1 MNFSFASA
9 PNTPYIPQADG
20 RSALS
25 GVNNSGSSGG
35 GIVGGTQG
43 FSASVAA
50 AAIHAAATTHA
61 GGSGSVGGFVG
72 ATRATDPL
80 NDIGSPVNL
89 QYLQYAMSSPF
100 FISDTAPTNLAVM
113 GSPAVSAIGLGPKR
127 SQAAPTLIVTAS
139 ASPTTGM
146 SASGT
151 AGVGVPKLVLSP
163 VMDDTLPGF
172 FHPAEV
178 FTTPKIT
185 HLSDVSQKTPD
196 LGMFD
201 DSEAII
207 SALSPRTQT
216 AQAGLSLLAAS
227 ATYARSPA
235 GSSSNMFGQQP
246 HHGGHHGGYS
256 HRQPQQPQLD
266 DMQGMAAVG
275 SPFLNANGVDATLM
289 SQPQNSLAHQLSPQ
303 LMDHH
308 HLQQQHHHQ
317 QHQYHQQSQQ
327 QYNYR
332 QGSGHGSQQFNMS
345 ALGGGSIH
353 NNANGGGQV
362 LGNTGRLMHK
372 RSLLRQSSGL
382 TNASFHND
390 LVPQP
395 TESFFAPLDEVC
407 SDSDAIAAA
416 AAGGMGYGGSSSSS
430 SRAIAQPLH
439 RQPTAPRLGSQFSP
453 IMSSGLTVSSA
464 HGQVNHGPRSPQQQ
478 QPQRFQSP
486 PTGFAPRNSWMQ
498 SQYQLAQS
506 AAQAQQKQL
515 LPPPH
520 RPHGYLGAPAHRQ
533 QVLSAP
539 VTNGSSSIPGIVFSQ
554 MPSLS
559 SSSVSVAAA
568 RPSTAGNGSSV
579 PPGGGYLHRGSS
591 LPNDNTIDVEDEE
604 DEEDEDEDEE
614 RMGRH
619 QFSPGGSE
627 ASDLSLSDSHGGSGE
642 PNNKRRRTSGAPTH
656 KRDQQ
661 RRFDCDICNRSF
673 ARQYNL
679 KTHRMTHFPEVQA
692 SRPFKC
698 PHCVK
703 AFTRKHDLQRH
714 AVLHERTDKYTCP
727 RCHMG
732 FQRKDAM
739 KKHLE
744 SPQPCQDI

>member
-20 RSALS
+20 RSALG
-25 GVNNSGSSGG
+25 GVNNSDSGG

-61 GGSGSVGGFVG
+61 GGSVGGFVG

-80 NDIGSPVNL
+80 NDIGSPVSL
-89 QYLQYAMSSPF
+89 QYLQFAMSSPF
-100 FISDTAPTNLAVM
+100 FISDTAPSNLAVM

-146 SASGT
+146 SASG
-151 AGVGVPKLVLSP
+151 APGAGVPKLVLSP

-227 ATYARSPA
+227 ATYARSPV
-235 GSSSNMFGQQP
+235 GSSSHMFGQQP

-256 HRQPQQPQLD
+256 HQQPQQPQLD
-266 DMQGMAAVG
+266 DMQGMAVVG

-303 LMDHH
+303 LLDHH
-308 HLQQQHHHQ
+308 HFQQQHQQ
-317 QHQYHQQSQQ
+317 QHSQYHQQSQQ
-327 QYNYR
+327 QYGYR
-332 QGSGHGSQQFNMS
+332 QGSGHGSQQFNMP

-353 NNANGGGQV
+353 NSSNGGGQI

-382 TNASFHND
+382 TSASFHND

-407 SDSDAIAAA
+407 SDSDPLAAAA
-416 AAGGMGYGGSSSSS
+416 AAGGSMGYGGASSS

-453 IMSSGLTVSSA
+453 VMSSGLMPSSA
-464 HGQVNHGPRSPQQQ
+464 HGQMSHGPRSPQPQ

-486 PTGFAPRNSWMQ
+486 PTGFAPRGSWMQ
-498 SQYQLAQS
+498 GQYQLAHS
-506 AAQAQQKQL
+506 AVQNQQQQKQM
-515 LPPPH
+515 LPPPS
-520 RPHGYLGAPAHRQ
+520 RPHGYPGAPAQRQ

-559 SSSVSVAAA
+559 SSSSSTAV
-568 RPSTAGNGSSV
+568 RPSTAGNNNV
-579 PPGGGYLHRGSS
+579 PPSGYLHRGSS

-604 DEEDEDEDEE
+604 EEDEEDEDEE

-627 ASDLSLSDSHGGSGE
+627 ASDLSLSDSHAGSGE
-642 PNNKRRRTSGAPTH
+642 PSNKRRRTSGAPTH

-698 PHCVK
+698 PHCIK

-744 SPQPCQDI
+744 SPQPCQDV

>member
-25 GVNNSGSSGG
+25 GVSDSGSGD
-35 GIVGGTQG
+35 TQE
-43 FSASVAA
+43 FAASITAA
-50 AAIHAAATTHA
+50 AVHAVVSARSSTGA
-61 GGSGSVGGFVG
+61 GGFVG

-80 NDIGSPVNL
+80 NDIGSPANL

-100 FISDTAPTNLAVM
+100 FISDAAPANMSVM
-113 GSPAVSAIGLGPKR
+113 GSPAVSAVGMGPKR
-127 SQAAPTLIVTAS
+127 TQAAPALIVTTS

-146 SASGT
+146 ASGMA
-151 AGVGVPKLVLSP
+151 AGSGSGSVPKLVLSP
-163 VMDDTLPGF
+163 AMDDTLPGF
-172 FHPAEV
+172 YHPAEV
-178 FTTPKIT
+178 FTTPKIS

-196 LGMFD
+196 LAMFD

-227 ATYARSPA
+227 ATYARSPVG
-235 GSSSNMFGQQP
+235 GSSHMFGHQ
-246 HHGGHHGGYS
+246 GGYS
-256 HRQPQQPQLD
+256 QQSPLQQRPLD
-266 DMQGMAAVG
+266 GGQGMTTVG
-275 SPFLNANGVDATLM
+275 SPFLNANGVDLTLL
-289 SQPQNSLAHQLSPQ
+289 SQPHNSLAHQLSPP

-308 HLQQQHHHQ
+308 HFQPQQP
-317 QHQYHQQSQQ
+317 QYHQLPPQQ
-327 QYNYR
+327 FNYR
-332 QGSGHGSQQFNMS
+332 PGSSHGSQQFNIPGLS
-345 ALGGGSIH
+345 SGSTLSNASGG
-353 NNANGGGQV
+353 NQL

-382 TNASFHND
+382 TSASFHND

-407 SDSDAIAAA
+407 SDTDAIAAA
-416 AAGGMGYGGSSSSS
+416 TAGFNSGQP
-430 SRAIAQPLH
+430 SRAMAQPLH
-439 RQPTAPRLGSQFSP
+439 RQPTAPRLGTQFSP
-453 IMSSGLTVSSA
+453 VMTSA
-464 HGQVNHGPRSPQQQ
+464 HGRRSP
-478 QPQRFQSP
+478 PRFQSP
-486 PTGFAPRNSWMQ
+486 GGFSQRNPWAQ
-498 SQYQLAQS
+498 QNQYQATQVNH
-506 AAQAQQKQL
+506 
-515 LPPPH
+515 LPPPPSQQ
-520 RPHGYLGAPAHRQ
+520 RPYAYPTAPRQ

-539 VTNGSSSIPGIVFSQ
+539 IANGSNIPGIVFSQ

-559 SSSVSVAAA
+559 SSSSVA
-568 RPSTAGNGSSV
+568 RPSTAGNGSAPTS
-579 PPGGGYLHRGSS
+579 GYAHRGGS
-591 LPNDNTIDVEDEE
+591 LPNDNTIEVEEDEDEE
-604 DEEDEDEDEE
+604 DEEEDDE
-614 RMGRH
+614 RVGRH
-619 QFSPGGSE
+619 QFSPGASD
-627 ASDLSLSDSHGGSGE
+627 ASDLSLSDSNGAGGE
-642 PNNKRRRTSGAPTH
+642 PSHKRRRTSGAPTH

-698 PHCVK
+698 PHCIK

-744 SPQPCQDI
+744 STEPCREV

>member
-20 RSALS
+20 RSALG
-25 GVNNSGSSGG
+25 GVNDSGNGD
-35 GIVGGTQG
+35 TQE
-43 FSASVAA
+43 FAASIAA
-50 AAIHAAATTHA
+50 AHAAASA
-61 GGSGSVGGFVG
+61 RSGPGVGGFVG

-80 NDIGSPVNL
+80 NDIGSPANL

-100 FISDTAPTNLAVM
+100 FISDAAPTNMSVM
-113 GSPAVSAIGLGPKR
+113 GSPAVSAVGMGPKLM
-127 SQAAPTLIVTAS
+127 QTAPAVIVTTS

-146 SASGT
+146 AAGSGSK
-151 AGVGVPKLVLSP
+151 PRLVLSP
-163 VMDDTLPGF
+163 AIEDTLPGF
-172 FHPAEV
+172 YHPAEV
-178 FTTPKIT
+178 FTTPKIS
-185 HLSDVSQKTPD
+185 HLSDVSQRTPD
-196 LGMFD
+196 LAMFD
-201 DSEAII
+201 ESEAII

-227 ATYARSPA
+227 ATYARSPV
-235 GSSSNMFGQQP
+235 GSSRMYSHQ
-246 HHGGHHGGYS
+246 GGYS
-256 HRQPQQPQLD
+256 QHSPLQQRPLD
-266 DMQGMAAVG
+266 GGQGAAVG
-275 SPFLNANGVDATLM
+275 SPFLNANGVDPTLL
-289 SQPQNSLAHQLSPQ
+289 SQPQNSLAHQLSPP

-308 HLQQQHHHQ
+308 HFQPMPP
-317 QHQYHQQSQQ
+317 QYHQPPQQ
-327 QYNYR
+327 FNYR
-332 QGSGHGSQQFNMS
+332 PGGGHGSQQFAMPG
-345 ALGGGSIH
+345 LGGPSLS
-353 NNANGGGQV
+353 NASSGNQL

-382 TNASFHND
+382 TSASFHND

-407 SDSDAIAAA
+407 SDTDAIAAA
-416 AAGGMGYGGSSSSS
+416 QAAGFGGGQS
-430 SRAIAQPLH
+430 SRAMAQPLH
-439 RQPTAPRLGSQFSP
+439 RQPTAPRLGTQFSP
-453 IMSSGLTVSSA
+453 VMSSAA
-464 HGQVNHGPRSPQQQ
+464 HGRRSP
-478 QPQRFQSP
+478 PRFQP
-486 PTGFAPRNSWMQ
+486 PGFSQRNSWVQ
-498 SQYQLAQS
+498 PSQYQPT
-506 AAQAQQKQL
+506 QAKH
-515 LPPPH
+515 LPPPQQ
-520 RPHGYLGAPAHRQ
+520 RPYAYPTAPRQ

-539 VTNGSSSIPGIVFSQ
+539 IANGSNIPGIVFSQ

-559 SSSVSVAAA
+559 SSSAA
-568 RPSTAGNGSSV
+568 RPSTAGNGSAPV
-579 PPGGGYLHRGSS
+579 TGYVHRGSS
-591 LPNDNTIDVEDEE
+591 LPNDNTIEVEDDEEEE
-604 DEEDEDEDEE
+604 DEEDEE

-619 QFSPGGSE
+619 QFSPGASD
-627 ASDLSLSDSHGGSGE
+627 ASDLSLSDSNGGSGE
-642 PNNKRRRTSGAPTH
+642 PSHKRRRTSGAPTH

-698 PHCVK
+698 PHCIK

-714 AVLHERTDKYTCP
+714 SVLHERTDKYTCP

-744 SPQPCQDI
+744 STEPCREV